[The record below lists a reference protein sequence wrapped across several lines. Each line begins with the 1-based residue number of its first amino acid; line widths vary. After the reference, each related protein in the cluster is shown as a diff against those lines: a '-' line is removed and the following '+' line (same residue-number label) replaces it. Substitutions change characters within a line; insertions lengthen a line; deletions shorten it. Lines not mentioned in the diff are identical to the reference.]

1 MASVQENAESV
12 AKVLRDAA
20 DVSPDDL
27 EDALHKAAEPLV
39 EEMADRAPRS
49 EGPPTYSEHLYRTMN
64 KQTVQKDILRSVIVA
79 VGPSPKGSHGI
90 FSEIGTPHMAPDPWM
105 RPAVDAL
112 EDRIFETIEEELT
125 E

>member
-1 MASVQENAESV
+1 MPSVQENAEAV
-12 AKVLRDAA
+12 AQMLRDAA
-20 DVSPDDL
+20 DVSPDDI
-27 EDALHKAAEPLV
+27 EDALHEAAEPLV

-49 EGPPTYSEHLYRTMN
+49 QGPPTYDHHLYQTMT
-64 KQTVQKDILRSVIVA
+64 KETVQKDILRSVIVA
-79 VGPSPKGSHGI
+79 VGPSPKGAHGI

-112 EDRIFETIEEELT
+112 EDRIFESIEEELT